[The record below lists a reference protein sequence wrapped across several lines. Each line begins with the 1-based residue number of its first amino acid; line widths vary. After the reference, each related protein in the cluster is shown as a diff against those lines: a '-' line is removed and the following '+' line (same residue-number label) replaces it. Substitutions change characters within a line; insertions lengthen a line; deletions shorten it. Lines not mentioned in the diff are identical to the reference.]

1 MFSKRLFIFA
11 AVLAS
16 WRGLGQHSFAQSNAN
31 RGLWV
36 GEVVLNAVNEVAVP
50 LDANNV
56 PKAPNPNVPTKTFDT
71 ANLRLILHV
80 DGTGH
85 VSLLKD
91 VAVLSRTRAEL
102 SSASDMAL
110 VTDPHLYGEFPPQAA
125 VRVAS
130 AVFDFGDSKATD
142 AINKI
147 VTAASVAARDSIV
160 AGESEAQATTEAKA
174 AADLILAQADV
185 AKRYDDFLTDPA
197 KKSNVIDIADGSPAT
212 AAATMMGK
220 AVLLRDG
227 SFYGD
232 TRGVEM
238 VSAILLAVAGESTIP
253 AKTKASLNTA
263 ASFADIS
270 DNYER
275 FLVGQVFG
283 NMIQAAAKA
292 TAAASAASPLKT
304 ITNFSGTDGSFP
316 VTVTCAAH
324 GLGTGEEI
332 AVLGSP
338 ITAYNGL
345 WTVTRVNNDSF
356 LIQVPFIGGQPITGY
371 QSHVGVAPVTISSP
385 AHGLTSG
392 AQVTIYDSGE
402 ATYNGGFLA
411 TVIDADTFSIPATFA
426 NNPAQKGT
434 WSLRSGLITAYAG
447 TTSGL
452 AGVKITAP
460 GHGLINGAE
469 IIIADSGKASY
480 NGPKTITRID
490 ENSFS
495 IPQAFDG
502 NPAIKGIWSIRNPIV
517 AYAPPAVLSTKV
529 VSVGHGLASG
539 DRIVISNSGK
549 AAYNGEQTV
558 DVLNADTFVI
568 SVDWDVATG
577 DPAVRGNWAPVI
589 SGSWRR
595 VAPLRTAITNS
606 IPVNDAKTEALQIQ
620 VAAYSDSR
628 STDAINV
635 VLEAIIASAAGA
647 EIPVAAQISLT
658 AEAAGRN
665 ALDTNVKRYAQPS
678 SRPTADYNAFVASA
692 AYKGSPAIASAA
704 AVAGAKF
711 EKENSSLSTPE
722 SILDKALQQAI
733 TALDSVYSAAARAV
747 RSDLPLTGGF
757 GPGKT
762 NLQGTLVLPANHPT
776 NPFRHRRHPDH
787 TVGFDITR
795 KLTLN
800 FDGQD
805 GDPLA
810 TAGFGVDRITG
821 TYEEEITGLHKP
833 LGPSQN
839 IGLKVKGTFQL
850 NRISL
855 IDTLNGR

>member
-1 MFSKRLFIFA
+1 M
-11 AVLAS
+11 
-16 WRGLGQHSFAQSNAN
+16 
-31 RGLWV
+31 
-36 GEVVLNAVNEVAVP
+36 GEVVLNAVNEVAVS

-56 PKAPNPNVPTKTFDT
+56 PKASDPNVPTKTFDT

-91 VAVLSRTRAEL
+91 VAVLSRTGAEL

-110 VTDPHLYGEFPPQAA
+110 VTDPLLYGEFPPQAA

-142 AINKI
+142 AINNL

-185 AKRYDDFLTDPA
+185 AKRFDDFLRDSANSA
-197 KKSNVIDIADGSPAT
+197 KVTDIADGSPAN
-212 AAATMMGK
+212 AAATMSVAALALK
-220 AVLLRDG
+220 NG
-227 SFYGD
+227 SFYAD
-232 TRGVEM
+232 NRGVEM
-238 VSAILLAVAGESTIP
+238 VAAVESAAAAEITIP
-253 AKTKASLNTA
+253 AKTKAALNTA
-263 ASFADIS
+263 ASFADLS

-275 FLVGQVFG
+275 FLAGQVFG

-292 TAAASAASPLKT
+292 TATASEGSPLKT
-304 ITNFSGTDGSFP
+304 ITNFSGTDASFP
-316 VTVTCAAH
+316 VTVACVGH
-324 GLGTGEEI
+324 GLGTGEEVAI
-332 AVLGSP
+332 LGSP
-338 ITAYNGL
+338 IAAYNGL
-345 WTVTRVNNDSF
+345 WTVTRVNDDSF
-356 LIQVPFIGGQPITGY
+356 LIQARFVGAQPITGY
-371 QSHVGVAPVTISSP
+371 QSHASVAPVTITSP
-385 AHGLTSG
+385 AHGLTTG
-392 AQVTIYDSGE
+392 AQVTLYDSGE
-402 ATYNGGFLA
+402 ATYNGSFLA
-411 TVIDADTFSIPATFA
+411 TVIDADSFSIPATFV
-426 NNPAQKGT
+426 NNPAQKGA
-434 WSLRSGLITAYAG
+434 WSVRSGLITGYEG
-447 TTSGL
+447 TGSGL

-517 AYAPPAVLSTKV
+517 AYAPPAVLSTEV
-529 VSVGHGLASG
+529 VSVAHGLVSG
-539 DRIVISNSGK
+539 DRIVVSNSGK
-549 AAYNGEQTV
+549 AAYNGEQSV
-558 DVLNADTFVI
+558 EVINADTFVI
-568 SVDWDVATG
+568 STEWDVATG
-577 DPAVRGNWAPVI
+577 NPVVKGDWAPVI
-589 SGSWRR
+589 SGAWRR
-595 VAPLRTAITNS
+595 VAPLRTAIANS

-620 VAAYSDSR
+620 VAAYNDSR

-635 VLEAIIASAAGA
+635 VLESIIASAAGA
-647 EIPVAAQISLT
+647 EIPVAAQISIT
-658 AEAAGRN
+658 AETAGRN
-665 ALDTNVKRYAQPS
+665 ALDTKVKRYTQPS

-692 AYKGSPAIASAA
+692 AYKGSPAIAASA

-733 TALDSVYSAAARAV
+733 TALDSVYSAAARAL

-762 NLQGTLVLPANHPT
+762 NLRGTLVLPANHPT

-787 TVGFDITR
+787 SVGFDITR

-833 LGPSQN
+833 LGPGQN

>member
-1 MFSKRLFIFA
+1 MLSKRFFILA
-11 AVLAS
+11 AVAAS
-16 WRGLGQHSFAQSNAN
+16 WQGLGQRSIAQSNAN

-36 GEVVLNAVNEVAVP
+36 GEVVLNAVNEVAVS

-56 PKAPNPNVPTKTFDT
+56 PKASDPNVPTKTFDT

-91 VAVLSRTRAEL
+91 VAVLSRTGAEL

-110 VTDPHLYGEFPPQAA
+110 VTDPLLYGEFPPQAA

-142 AINKI
+142 AINNL
-147 VTAASVAARDSIV
+147 VTAASIAARDSIV

-185 AKRYDDFLTDPA
+185 AKRFDDFLRDSANRA
-197 KKSNVIDIADGSPAT
+197 KVTDIADGSPAN
-212 AAATMMGK
+212 AAATMSVAALALK
-220 AVLLRDG
+220 NG
-227 SFYGD
+227 SFYAD
-232 TRGVEM
+232 NRGLEM
-238 VSAILLAVAGESTIP
+238 VAAVEYAVAAEITIP
-253 AKTKASLNTA
+253 AKTKAALNTA
-263 ASFADIS
+263 ASFADLS

-292 TAAASAASPLKT
+292 TATASAGSPLKT
-304 ITNFSGTDGSFP
+304 ITNFTGTDASFP
-316 VTVTCAAH
+316 VTVACVGH
-324 GLGTGEEI
+324 GLGTGEEV

-338 ITAYNGL
+338 IAAYNGL
-345 WTVTRVNNDSF
+345 WTVTRVNNDAF
-356 LIQVPFIGGQPITGY
+356 LIQARFVGAQPITGY
-371 QSHVGVAPVTISSP
+371 QSHASVAPVSITSP
-385 AHGLTSG
+385 AHGLTTG
-392 AQVTIYDSGE
+392 AQVTLYDSGE
-402 ATYNGGFLA
+402 ATYNGSFLA
-411 TVIDADTFSIPATFA
+411 TVIDADNFSIPATFV
-426 NNPAQKGT
+426 NNPAQKGA
-434 WSLRSGLITAYAG
+434 WSVRSGLITGYEG
-447 TTSGL
+447 TGSGL

-517 AYAPPAVLSTKV
+517 AYAPPAVLSTEV
-529 VSVGHGLASG
+529 VSVAHGLVSG
-539 DRIVISNSGK
+539 DRIVVSNSGK
-549 AAYNGEQTV
+549 AAYNGEQSV
-558 DVLNADTFVI
+558 EVINADTFVI
-568 SVDWDVATG
+568 STEWVVATG
-577 DPAVRGNWAPVI
+577 NPVVKGDWAPVI
-589 SGSWRR
+589 SGAWRR
-595 VAPLRTAITNS
+595 VAPLRTAIANS

-620 VAAYSDSR
+620 VAAYNDSR
-628 STDAINV
+628 STDAINL

-647 EIPVAAQISLT
+647 EIPVAAQISIT
-658 AEAAGRN
+658 AETAGRN
-665 ALDTNVKRYAQPS
+665 ALDTNVKRYTQPS
-678 SRPTADYNAFVASA
+678 SRPTSDYNAFVASA
-692 AYKGSPAIASAA
+692 AYKGSPAIAASA

-733 TALDSVYSAAARAV
+733 TALDSVYSAAARAL

-762 NLQGTLVLPANHPT
+762 NLRGTLVLPANHPT

-787 TVGFDITR
+787 SVGFDITR

-833 LGPSQN
+833 LGPGQN